1 MAMASSTK
9 EAGCNPVSGCS
20 YHRISHLVMKK
31 LFIQLTELELIIQLH
46 AL

>member
-20 YHRISHLVMKK
+20 YHRISHSVNKK
-31 LFIQLTELELIIQLH
+31 LLIQKTELELIVQFK